1 MEIRRARPD
10 DRDAL
15 ARLATELGYPT
26 TPAQM
31 AERLVRID
39 LDPLHAVFVADG
51 GAGAVA
57 FLHVLETRT
66 LESPA
71 HAEIAGLVVAEGA
84 RGRRIGQRL
93 VEVAGDWAHER
104 GLPELRVRS
113 NVMRLDAHR
122 FYEREGF
129 RLAKTQMVYTR
140 RLGGDE

>member
-1 MEIRRARPD
+1 MEIRRARPE

-26 TPAQM
+26 TPEQM

-39 LDPLHAVFVADG
+39 LDPLHAVFVAD
-51 GAGAVA
+51 AGEAAIA
-57 FLHVLETRT
+57 FVHVLETRT

-84 RGRRIGQRL
+84 RGRRVGARL
-93 VEVAGDWAHER
+93 VEAADAWARER

-129 RLAKTQMVYTR
+129 RLAKTQKVYSR
-140 RLGGDE
+140 RPAGGP